1 MYVLSTVTGSFNVAA
16 SSLVIPAGKA
26 YLISKFTNASASAKG
41 ISSFIGEEDEDET
54 TAIKQIDSTNN
65 DGSHRFFNLAG
76 QPVDEDYKGIVID
89 EKGKKYYRK

>member
-1 MYVLSTVTGSFNVAA
+1 MSATDGKFTVA
-16 SSLVIPAGKA
+16 SSSLTIPAGKA
-26 YLISKFTNASASAKG
+26 YLISKFTSTTASAKG